1 MKRAGLLK
9 QGALLLLGVIAL
21 YTIMVLVLRMVGL
34 ENAQQFIADSGAW
47 APILFVGLCSLSLI
61 VAPLSGSSLFI
72 IGGTLFGKD
81 TAFFLSFLASILG
94 CSANFSIS
102 KRFGRSVVARLIG
115 KSSLNELDRFTSQL
129 AGERGVFYL
138 TLIMPLSQDIVSYA
152 AGLTPI
158 SYSRFVIAL
167 LLSAIVVVAGYIYL
181 GSSLLEALL

>member
-1 MKRAGLLK
+1 MKRAELLK
-9 QGALLLLGVIAL
+9 QGFLLLLGFIAL
-21 YTIMVLVLRMVGL
+21 YTVMVLVLRTVGL
-34 ENAQQFIADSGAW
+34 ENAQQFIEESGRW
-47 APILFVGLCSLSLI
+47 APILFVSLCFLSLI

-81 TAFFLSFLASILG
+81 TAFFLSLLASVLG
-94 CSANFSIS
+94 CSANFWIS
-102 KRFGRSVVARLIG
+102 KQFGRPVVARLIG
-115 KSSLNELDRFTSQL
+115 KSSLNELDKFTSQL
-129 AGERGVFYL
+129 TGERGIFYL

-167 LLSAIVVVAGYIYL
+167 LLSGIMVVAAYIYL